1 MFDISN
7 MFLMSYMSKIDLG
20 QGIFTYEILTLIL
33 IMGLFNFVR
42 DKVTNMLPKGVNYL
56 INKIKPKY
64 TNFEIVGWEF
74 LNNGLYTFEYPHN
87 MTAINYY
94 IYDKNKSKNFRYFN
108 SKRNGVYYSD
118 DMKDGLTSDSTPNF
132 ILGETFNI
140 LVDDDIY
147 ISVYTE
153 DIRTENS
160 SVEKKS
166 ILNWKIS
173 MIIKSYKHESPYVQ
187 NFISKCILEYEK
199 YTTSKS
205 KDKTYHFIY
214 QGKSAGK
221 LVFSTKIISDF
232 SNPDNKNYE
241 TFDNIHHDNKE
252 MLIKDINR
260 LHDTEYYKRTGLKR
274 KKGYLFYGKPG
285 TGKTA
290 TVMAMSNF
298 DKRHIIEVPLSR
310 VKTNNE
316 LEAILTLSQINNIK
330 FSPHNVILLFDELD
344 IGTKLNRKHKDKDK
358 DKDKDKNADTNADT
372 NDNYNDN
379 NNDDLIN
386 QSEEKNNRFIRN
398 IIYEE
403 NEIPDLN
410 KDKLSLD
417 TLLSRFDGIGNYAGL
432 IIIGTTNNKN
442 NIDPALYRDG
452 RLSLVE
458 FNYASIDDIQN
469 IIKQYYQIEQI
480 EPEIFQ
486 RIQLLNQKISHA
498 QLRYKLEQY
507 DDINYLLDYLEKVV
521 NDNTKST
528 NQNNTKLVS
537 VSVSEAVSV
546 AVSEAVSE
554 AVSVS
559 ESVSESELF
568 LESVSESETNSDS
581 ETNEIIKYKNKL
593 I

>member
-7 MFLMSYMSKIDLG
+7 MLLMSYISKIDLG

-42 DKVTNMLPKGVNYL
+42 DKVTNIIPKGVNYL

-74 LNNGLYTFEYPHN
+74 LNNGLYTFEYPYN

-94 IYDKNKSKNFRYFN
+94 IYANNKSKNFRYFN
-108 SKRNGVYYSD
+108 SKRNGIYYSD
-118 DMKDGLTSDSTPNF
+118 EMKDGLTTDNTPNF

-153 DIRTENS
+153 DIRTES
-160 SVEKKS
+160 SSIEKKS
-166 ILNWKIS
+166 ILNWKVS
-173 MIIKSYKHESPYVQ
+173 MILKSYNHDSAYVQ

-214 QGKSAGK
+214 QGKNASK

-252 MLIKDINR
+252 MLIRDINR

-290 TVMAMSNF
+290 TVMGMSNF

-310 VKTNNE
+310 VRTNNE
-316 LEAILTLSQINNIK
+316 LEAILTISQINNIK
-330 FSPHNVILLFDELD
+330 FSPHNIILLFDELD
-344 IGTKLNRKHKDKDK
+344 IGTKLNRKNKDKNADTNA
-358 DKDKDKNADTNADT
+358 DKNADTNADT
-372 NDNYNDN
+372 NDN
-379 NNDDLIN
+379 DDLIN
-386 QSEEKNNRFIRN
+386 QSDEKNNKFIRN
-398 IIYEE
+398 LIYEE
-403 NEIPDLN
+403 NEISDLN

-469 IIKQYYQIEQI
+469 IIKQYYQIEHI

-486 RIQLLNQKISHA
+486 RIRLLDRKISHA
-498 QLRYKLEQY
+498 QLRYKLEHY
-507 DDINYLLDYLEKVV
+507 DSINDLLTYLEKKIMDPI
-521 NDNTKST
+521 NPT
-528 NQNNTKLVS
+528 NQINPTNSDS
-537 VSVSEAVSV
+537 VLKSE
-546 AVSEAVSE
+546 
-554 AVSVS
+554 S
-559 ESVSESELF
+559 ESVSESDLKS
-568 LESVSESETNSDS
+568 ESVSVSDLKSVSDS
-581 ETNEIIKYKNKL
+581 EYDSEPEPE
-593 I
+593 